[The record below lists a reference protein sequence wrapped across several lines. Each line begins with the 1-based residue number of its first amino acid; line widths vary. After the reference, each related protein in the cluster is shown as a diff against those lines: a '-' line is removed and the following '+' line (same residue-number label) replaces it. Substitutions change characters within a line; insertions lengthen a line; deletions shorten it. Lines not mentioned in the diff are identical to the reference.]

1 MSRPLV
7 GLRLAAPL
15 LSATLLCILA
25 GCSHVGTANGESKCT
40 STLAGGTGSHS
51 ASAAISGRRDHSII
65 WIVPQSLLQNYTA
78 DGKLIIDRALD
89 NDHTYIYGAPPAAI
103 GLATAWY
110 SSYAQIVTAFEN
122 GSLPG
127 RYKAVIY
134 DNERWLAT
142 PTREQQDPVY
152 YEKLVAKLLHKH
164 GLIYIAAPTPDL
176 MWAIARPR
184 DSYRAYLERN
194 VAGNAARYA
203 DVIDIQGQVRETNLR
218 EFKAFVTSAVRQ
230 ARSAN
235 PHVTVLIG
243 LRTNPGAQKLLTA
256 YHDVVGLA
264 NGYWLNV
271 NGRPQVAISFLRQ
284 IYCS

>member
-1 MSRPLV
+1 
-7 GLRLAAPL
+7 
-15 LSATLLCILA
+15 
-25 GCSHVGTANGESKCT
+25 
-40 STLAGGTGSHS
+40 
-51 ASAAISGRRDHSII
+51 
-65 WIVPQSLLQNYTA
+65 LLQNYTA